1 MKIYRRIVIAFS
13 IILGI
18 ALSTIMYF
26 GSATQMAIHDP
37 VTEEY
42 YHYLKE
48 NALKVAKALNRSK
61 VSDET
66 LKADFYFDE
75 NELVVT
81 VESIKAAVIAK
92 IPITNQVFNIKDET
106 IKSQGIVEFENV
118 KYETENKLES
128 KWFYI
133 LLMIVGFGF
142 TAVMNYFIFYE
153 AWFSPKKRQ

>member
-1 MKIYRRIVIAFS
+1 MKIYRCIVIVLG

-18 ALSTIMYF
+18 TFSTIVYF
-26 GSATQMAIHDP
+26 GHNTQMAIYDP

-42 YHYLKE
+42 YDYLKE
-48 NALKVAKALNRSK
+48 NSLKVAKTLDKNN
-61 VSDET
+61 VSDEI
-66 LKADFYFDE
+66 LKADIYFDE

-106 IKSQGIVEFENV
+106 IKSQGLVEFKNL

-128 KWFYI
+128 KWYYI
-133 LLMIVGFGF
+133 LLMIVVFGF
-142 TAVMNYFIFYE
+142 TAVMTYFIFYE